1 MNIIF
6 ALAGVVLKEMYRR
19 KDFYVLFVLTAL
31 ITILAGGA
39 TFFDDEKITGYL
51 KEICLLLIW
60 VATLVVTL
68 TSAARQIPAE
78 RESRTIFPLLAKPV
92 TRLQVILG
100 KFVGCWLAAGLMVVI
115 FYAFFGTVVGA
126 REHAWPLLQYVQAAW
141 LHWMALGVVIGM
153 AILGSILFSAP
164 SVNVTISFIVIA
176 GVLSLGQHLHK
187 VALRMTET
195 AQIVATAVYFILPHI
210 EWAFS
215 YRDLLLFN
223 QPLVAWSTVV
233 QATAYWAAYT
243 AALLMAAWI
252 AFRRKTLTLG

>member
-31 ITILAGGA
+31 LTLVAGSA
-39 TFFDDEKITGYL
+39 TFFDDDRISGYL

-60 VATLVVTL
+60 VATLVVSL

-92 TRLQVILG
+92 TRLHVVLG
-100 KFVGCWLAAGLMVVI
+100 KFLGCWLVAGLMVVI
-115 FYAFFGTVVGA
+115 FYVFFGVVVGA
-126 REHAWPLLQYVQAAW
+126 REHTWPVMQYVQAAW
-141 LHWMALGVVIGM
+141 LHWMALSVVIGM
-153 AILGSILFSAP
+153 AILGSVVLSAP
-164 SVNVTISFIVIA
+164 PVNITITLVVVA
-176 GVLSLGQHLHK
+176 GILTLGQHLHK
-187 VALRMTET
+187 VALRMTDT
-195 AQIVATAVYFILPHI
+195 AQLLATAIYFLLPHI

-223 QPLVAWSTVV
+223 QPLVAWGVV
-233 QATAYWAAYT
+233 AQATVYWAAYT
-243 AALLMAAWI
+243 AALLVAAWM

>member
-19 KDFYVLFVLTAL
+19 KDFYVLFVMTGLLTL
-31 ITILAGGA
+31 VAGSA
-39 TFFDDEKITGYL
+39 TFFDDEKISGYL

-60 VATLVVTL
+60 VATLVISL

-100 KFVGCWLAAGLMVVI
+100 KFLGCWLVAGLAVVL
-115 FYAFFGTVVGA
+115 FYAFFGVVVGA
-126 REHAWPLLQYVQAAW
+126 REHHWPVMQYVQAAW
-141 LHWMALGVVIGM
+141 LHWMALAVVIGI

-164 SVNVTISFIVIA
+164 SVNVTISFILVA
-176 GVLSLGQHLHK
+176 GVLTVGQHLHK
-187 VALRMTET
+187 VAMRMTET
-195 AQIVATAVYFILPHI
+195 TQILTTVIYFLLPHI

-215 YRDLLLFN
+215 YRDLLLFD
-223 QPLVAWSTVV
+223 QPLVAWGAVFL
-233 QATAYWAAYT
+233 ATAYWAVYT
-243 AALLMAAWI
+243 GALLVAAWV

>member
-6 ALAGVVLKEMYRR
+6 ALAGVVVKEMYRR

-31 ITILAGGA
+31 LTLLAGSA
-39 TFFDDEKITGYL
+39 TFFNDPKITGYL

-60 VATLVVTL
+60 VATLVIAL

-92 TRLQVILG
+92 TRWQVIVG
-100 KFVGCWLAAGLMVVI
+100 KFLGCWMVAGLAVLM
-115 FYAFFGTVVGA
+115 FYLFFGAVVAA
-126 REHAWPLLQYVQAAW
+126 REHALPVAHYVQAAV
-141 LHWMALGVVIGM
+141 LHWMALSVVIAL

-164 SVNVTISFIVIA
+164 SVNVTISFIVIG

-187 VALRMTET
+187 IAGRMAGASEMITT
-195 AQIVATAVYFILPHI
+195 IVYFLLPHI

-215 YRDLLLFN
+215 YRDLLLFH
-223 QPLVAWSTVV
+223 QPLVSWAVIGM
-233 QATAYWAAYT
+233 AALYWAAYA
-243 AALLMAAWI
+243 AALLVAAWM